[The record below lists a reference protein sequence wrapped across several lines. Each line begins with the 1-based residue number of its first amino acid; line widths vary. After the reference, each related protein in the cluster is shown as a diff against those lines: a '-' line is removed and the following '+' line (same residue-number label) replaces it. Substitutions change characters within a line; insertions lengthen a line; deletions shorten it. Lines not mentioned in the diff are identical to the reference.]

1 MFTIKVNK
9 VKKKEENICTIQKKV
24 VPLQA
29 ERLKQQKLT
38 QMEAVRET
46 SYSNVLNMAFML
58 PVLEQ
63 QRLIKDVQ
71 AHMNRIP
78 VEENLRP
85 YTWEELR
92 ARVRESEEQI
102 ARGEVYS
109 QEESDRM
116 FDEYLKTELGVAV

>member
-1 MFTIKVNK
+1 M
-9 VKKKEENICTIQKKV
+9 
-24 VPLQA
+24 QA